1 MVVGE
6 GPGHVRDTE
15 MALVE
20 SGVQAAAP
28 TRTASLRRSELRRIG
43 VDPQRRAS
51 AASPL
56 AGFYFPRSIVEADL
70 VVSMPKLKTHHWVG
84 FTASMKNLYGTLPGL
99 RYGWPKNVLHHAGI
113 PQTVYD
119 INATLPK
126 TLAIVDGIVGME
138 GDGPIMGSPKP
149 LGLVLIGAN
158 LTAVDATVARI
169 MGLAPE
175 RVSYLSLAA
184 DSLGPIADSRITQRG
199 EPWRPLV
206 NLLDSRRTPFAD
218 AAGRAGGTL
227 VDAIAAAGGSEHR
240 NRLRAAIRGTPC
252 RQSSKH
258 RRVPQAKPVPVRKCS
273 SHFRLSR
280 RTGGASGTQ
289 GTPGDSISCC

>member
-1 MVVGE
+1 MLFAAAAVFRRWGATVVVGE

-15 MALVE
+15 MAVVE
-20 SGVQAAAP
+20 SGVQAALD
-28 TRTASLRRSELRRIG
+28 SDRIPFA
-43 VDPQRRAS
+43 DLNYEES
-51 AASPL
+51 AWARNAGRVSPL
-56 AGFYFPRSIVEADL
+56 GGFYFPRSIVEADL

-84 FTASMKNLYGTLPGL
+84 FTCSMKNLYGTLPGL

-138 GDGPIMGSPKP
+138 GDGPIMGSPKT

-184 DSLGPIADSRITQRG
+184 DSLGPIEDSRITQRG

-206 NLLDSRRTPFAD
+206 NPFRILDEPHLRT
-218 AAGRAGGTL
+218 
-227 VDAIAAAGGSEHR
+227 
-240 NRLRAAIRGTPC
+240 LRAEPGELL
-252 RQSSKH
+252 SM
-258 RRVPQAKPVPVRKCS
+258 
-273 SHFRLSR
+273 LSR
-280 RTGGASGTQ
+280 RTVSAASNMTV
-289 GTPGDSISCC
+289 